1 MVGLVDLDLG
11 SPLLRGQ
18 NSSYLLP
25 KQDGGTSQ
33 MNVDPTKPSDDQ
45 IEHPALGWEERE
57 ENVCAAMKVARAL
70 KKGRK
75 ASR

>member
-1 MVGLVDLDLG
+1 
-11 SPLLRGQ
+11 
-18 NSSYLLP
+18 
-25 KQDGGTSQ
+25 